1 MFRFIQTLLVKLEG
15 LHDELKEKAT
25 KEIELG
31 DYDIVDSLCGLLKSV
46 EYHEDNLRTNPTDET
61 VANAQHF
68 LESYSQLNSW
78 AVCSENGDISGHWMK
93 SSRIPSFSN
102 LRKSLKTSTTRK

>member
-1 MFRFIQTLLVKLEG
+1 MWLRFMQILLGKLED

-25 KEIELG
+25 RAIELG

-46 EYHEDNLRTNPTDET
+46 EYHEDNLRTNPMEEA

-68 LESYSQLNSW
+68 LDSYSQLTVW
-78 AVCSENGDISGHWMK
+78 VVC
-93 SSRIPSFSN
+93 
-102 LRKSLKTSTTRK
+102 L

>member
-31 DYDIVDSLCGLLKSV
+31 DYDVVDSLCGLLKSV

-61 VANAQHF
+61 VAKRATLF
-68 LESYSQLNSW
+68 GELLTIEKLG
-78 AVCSENGDISGHWMK
+78 CL
-93 SSRIPSFSN
+93 F
-102 LRKSLKTSTTRK
+102 